1 MKKIYSIIHYI
12 ILLINL
18 LLLCSCSSGHNTGSD
33 SGCTVV
39 EEHPS
44 SCSSGHNTGSDSG
57 CTVIEEHPMYRDIY
71 DTTNYDGP
79 DIYIIPVD
87 TLRDDKS
94 EMERKMDS
102 IKLNFPPG
110 RVSNYIML
118 QHDTFIYSGMP
129 LVEYAYLAIG
139 LEQADGAFGETLSY
153 VLYTF
158 KDYPAEGACFMRLL
172 SQLPQSDE
180 KIATMIHLIMYEWS
194 FELYDRCFELY
205 DRCTNEQIVDFLQLN
220 ATEQAFISD
229 FPFLE
234 GFNITE
240 LLGYHTWAELV
251 EVFTFMY

>member
-33 SGCTVV
+33 SGCTV
-39 EEHPS
+39 
-44 SCSSGHNTGSDSG
+44 
-57 CTVIEEHPMYRDIY
+57 IEEHPMYWDIY

-129 LVEYAYLAIG
+129 LV
-139 LEQADGAFGETLSY
+139 
-153 VLYTF
+153 
-158 KDYPAEGACFMRLL
+158 
-172 SQLPQSDE
+172 
-180 KIATMIHLIMYEWS
+180 
-194 FELYDRCFELY
+194 
-205 DRCTNEQIVDFLQLN
+205 
-220 ATEQAFISD
+220 
-229 FPFLE
+229 
-234 GFNITE
+234 
-240 LLGYHTWAELV
+240 
-251 EVFTFMY
+251 

>member
-1 MKKIYSIIHYI
+1 
-12 ILLINL
+12 
-18 LLLCSCSSGHNTGSD
+18 
-33 SGCTVV
+33 
-39 EEHPS
+39 
-44 SCSSGHNTGSDSG
+44 
-57 CTVIEEHPMYRDIY
+57 MYWDID

-87 TLRDDKS
+87 TLRADKS

-110 RVSNYIML
+110 RVSNHIML

-158 KDYPAEGACFMRLL
+158 KEYPAEGACFIRLL
-172 SQLPQSDE
+172 SQLPQSDN
-180 KIATMIHLIMYEWS
+180 KIAEMIALIMMEWF
-194 FELYDRCFELY
+194 FELSDRCN
-205 DRCTNEQIVDFLQLN
+205 DEQIADFLQLN

-229 FPFLE
+229 FPFLA
-234 GFNITE
+234 GFNLTE
-240 LLGYHTWAELV
+240 LLGYHTWEELV
-251 EVFTFMY
+251 EVYTDT

>member
-33 SGCTVV
+33 SGCTVI

-44 SCSSGHNTGSDSG
+44 SCSSGHNTGSNSG
-57 CTVIEEHPMYRDIY
+57 CTVIEEHPMYWDIY

-118 QHDTFIYSGMP
+118 QHDNFIYSGMP

-139 LEQADGAFGETLSY
+139 LEQSDGAFGETLSY

-180 KIATMIHLIMYEWS
+180 KIATTIHLIMYEW
-194 FELYDRCFELY
+194 FFELY
-205 DRCTNEQIVDFLQLN
+205 DRCTDEQIVDFLQLN

-234 GFNITE
+234 GFNLTE

-251 EVFTFMY
+251 EVFTVM